1 MPNKRAE
8 GRITPNIA
16 ADEALWAAAKK
27 KAAAEGTNMSAV
39 IGALL
44 RRWLDGEIALGAPI
58 QAASPD
64 SSSSKSNSVG
74 VAASSAADFT

>member
-16 ADEALWAAAKK
+16 ADEVLWAAAKK

-44 RRWLDGEIALGAPI
+44 RRWLDGEITAAPI

-64 SSSSKSNSVG
+64 SSSRSNSVG